1 MWGEAWEDREWV
13 LERGRWL
20 GIVGQF
26 EGVGEDNAAVS
37 TEGPGRGG
45 GLRAMPDDAPGCT
58 NFPKTWNSELDA
70 QREKERES
78 LRSEVMH
85 HLSAALEAAESGE
98 SGGLT
103 PLSASLLEDCEWGD
117 VRVLGARGVCIRRL
131 AQLEEEC
138 SENVLARGGG
148 ADEAWSRC
156 YRAYR
161 LYQQAVVC
169 CEDFLSASQDDI
181 SPENWLEGWLGSATH
196 GLWVGEE
203 EEGEEVREQWQILRE
218 LHLRILQLRLSPVA
232 LIETSPSDVLG
243 HLQVILCGHPPHLRD
258 GRPWTYGDECWAI
271 CHIRAAEALLA
282 IGEVDQ
288 SAVAQPIMQH
298 ISCAL
303 HHYSAVAAAVN
314 SANSANSANGRGV
327 DGVVQRHEGAR
338 ARGGG
343 EGEVGCETK
352 LQVSQMFPRGWSKAH
367 RVLGLALLHQ
377 ALLGLGKSEVGSR
390 GFVRF
395 AAHVARKNRAQQNR
409 LQNTQGVGHGPD
421 RSQGTD
427 SQKCPP

>member
-1 MWGEAWEDREWV
+1 M
-13 LERGRWL
+13 
-20 GIVGQF
+20 
-26 EGVGEDNAAVS
+26 
-37 TEGPGRGG
+37 
-45 GLRAMPDDAPGCT
+45 
-58 NFPKTWNSELDA
+58 
-70 QREKERES
+70 
-78 LRSEVMH
+78 
-85 HLSAALEAAESGE
+85 
-98 SGGLT
+98 
-103 PLSASLLEDCEWGD
+103 
-117 VRVLGARGVCIRRL
+117 LGARGVCIRRL

-169 CEDFLSASQDDI
+169 CEEFLSASQDDN
-181 SPENWLEGWLGSATH
+181 SPENWLEGWLGSAAH

-203 EEGEEVREQWQILRE
+203 EEGEEIREQWQVLRE

-232 LIETSPSDVLG
+232 LIETSPSDVLE

-282 IGEVDQ
+282 IAEADQ
-288 SAVAQPIMQH
+288 SAVAHPVMQH

-314 SANSANSANGRGV
+314 SANSAIGRGV
-327 DGVVQRHEGAR
+327 DGVVERQ
-338 ARGGG
+338 
-343 EGEVGCETK
+343 VGSETK
-352 LQVSQMFPRGWSKAH
+352 LQASQMFPRGWSKAH

-395 AAHVARKNRAQQNR
+395 AQHVTRKNRAQGNR
-409 LQNTQGVGHGPD
+409 LQNTQGFGHGPN
-421 RSQGTD
+421 RSQGTA
-427 SQKCPP
+427 SQKCPR